1 MQSSIAVGISL
12 PREIISKI
20 DNERGDVS
28 RSRYLLRIVQRVY
41 ESVSKVD
48 AVKKNSLDS
57 FDNRLTLQKSSESKN
72 A

>member
-12 PREIISKI
+12 PRDIITKI
-20 DNERGDVS
+20 DRERGDIS

-41 ESVSKVD
+41 ESMSKVD

-57 FDNRLTLQKSSESKN
+57 FDNKLLQKSSESKK